1 MELVIALVL
10 LALAGCVACLLNRRK
25 AAAMA
30 ASSPD
35 SDNNAEEDS
44 SYRVS
49 YVPPEF
55 EWSGTVTGALPIKV
69 LTYKQY
75 E

>member
-1 MELVIALVL
+1 VELVIALVL
-10 LALAGCVACLLNRRK
+10 LALALIGRGAYLLTRRK
-25 AAAMA
+25 AAATS

-55 EWSGTVTGALPIKV
+55 E
-69 LTYKQY
+69 
-75 E
+75 